1 MIVQITRKT
10 WRIVGI
16 ILLISAAGL
25 IYMFPQIL
33 DPIFSREEEED
44 TAEKAITDPVMD
56 EETEVETSEPVEA
69 ILCAVHVSGAVQD
82 PDRVWFLQEGSRVSD
97 AIQAAGGALDT
108 ADVSRLN
115 LAQLLTDGMKI
126 YVPFQGE
133 EDKEDSVWIEES
145 DTQTSGE
152 VRININTAGK
162 EALMELPG
170 IGAAYAERIIQ
181 YRAENG
187 PFSSIEE
194 ITNVKGIGEKTFEKF
209 KDRICI

>member
-56 EETEVETSEPVEA
+56 EETEVETSELVEA